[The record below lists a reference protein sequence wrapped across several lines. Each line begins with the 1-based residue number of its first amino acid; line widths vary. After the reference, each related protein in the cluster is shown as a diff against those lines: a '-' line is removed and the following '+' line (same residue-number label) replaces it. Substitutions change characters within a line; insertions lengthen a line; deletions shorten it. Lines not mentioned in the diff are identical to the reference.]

1 MRLNKYLLLLAAV
14 PALVAATAG
23 SYMVRWLSVL
33 FLGVLLAL
41 FLFGV
46 ELQVARPEFKR
57 AKKVERK
64 TDIER
69 TVALI
74 EKAKSGKVARTLIE
88 EKIIEIYATLS
99 EDYNQTYLN
108 LNSDSNEA
116 LRILRSEGDFLDNLE
131 KALAIVEADLNEGR
145 RGKPEG

>member
-1 MRLNKYLLLLAAV
+1 MAAIPV
-14 PALVAATAG
+14 LIAVTAG

-33 FLGVLLAL
+33 FLSVLLAF

-57 AKKVERK
+57 VKKVERK
-64 TDIER
+64 TDVER

-74 EKAKSGKVARTLIE
+74 EKAKSGKVARALIE

-99 EDYNQTYLN
+99 EDYNQTYLH
-108 LNSDSNEA
+108 LNSDPNEA
-116 LRILRSEGDFLDNLE
+116 LRVLRSEGDFLDNLE
-131 KALAIVEADLNEGR
+131 KALTIVEADLNEGR